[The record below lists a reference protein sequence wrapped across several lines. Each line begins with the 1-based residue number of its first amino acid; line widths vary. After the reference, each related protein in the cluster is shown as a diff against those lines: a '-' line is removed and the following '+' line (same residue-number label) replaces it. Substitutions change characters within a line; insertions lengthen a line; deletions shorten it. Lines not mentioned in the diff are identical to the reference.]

1 MTAIAGAVRPRA
13 RAAGAE
19 VTDQGVVVREA
30 ARVPLVL
37 HVDGAYVW
45 SFTPAR
51 DGRPHRQGCLV
62 PWPAVLEP
70 FLNGAAVVAVREA
83 TGDRVLFE
91 GEVVLGDARGR
102 ISIVDGRG
110 HPLCVDK
117 VGHLARAFA
126 ATGDGVRDEI
136 LAGTQRALRDL
147 REACGVEAYLNY
159 GALLGAV
166 RDGAMIAHDSDTDVC
181 YLSRHTSPADII
193 RESYAVQRT
202 LRALGWRTLRMS
214 GGDVKLLL
222 PLSDGRLC
230 HIDVFVA
237 FHVDGVFYQLG
248 NRSGVLPAAA
258 VLPVSTVTLHGYDFP
273 APADPEAMLAFVY
286 GPGWR
291 VPDPSFRYAD
301 PPAGVRRL
309 DGWLRGFRTDMGRWT
324 EFYESGRAR
333 EVPRRRS
340 DFARWVHAQLPAGEP
355 VADLGA
361 GTGRDAFFFAGRG
374 RPVRAY
380 DFSRGARA
388 RIQARL
394 RAREAPVEVR
404 GLILNELRSVLVTG
418 AELAR
423 EPHHLYARRLLDC
436 VDEAARDNLW
446 RLARMAL
453 RHGESLFLEF
463 GATGHR
469 LPDPAPAGLARRL
482 DPAVVRREIARAG
495 GVVLVEEVGPADDLM
510 GAPDPAVCRMRVTWP
525 RRPDP
530 DPEPEERE
538 PR

>member
-1 MTAIAGAVRPRA
+1 MTAPVGVRPRE
-13 RAAGAE
+13 RS
-19 VTDQGVVVREA
+19 
-30 ARVPLVL
+30 ARVEVSDEGVLLREVCRHPLVL
-37 HVDGAYVW
+37 EIDGDYVW

-51 DGRPHRQGCLV
+51 DGRPHRRGCLV
-62 PWPAVLEP
+62 PWPPTLRP
-70 FLNGAAVVAVREA
+70 FLNGSGVVAVRDA
-83 TGDRVLFE
+83 AGDSVWFE
-91 GEVVLGDARGR
+91 GEVVLGDGAGR
-102 ISIVDGRG
+102 IVVADRQG

-126 ATGDGVRDEI
+126 ATGSPVRDEI

-147 REACGVEAYLNY
+147 RETCGVEAYLNY

-181 YLSRHTSPADII
+181 YLSRHGSPADII
-193 RESYAVQRT
+193 RESYAIQRA

-222 PLSDGRLC
+222 PLSDGRVC

-237 FHVDGVFYQLG
+237 FRVAGVFYQLG
-248 NRSGVLPAAA
+248 NRSGSLPESA

-301 PPAGVRRL
+301 PPAGIRRL

-324 EFYESGRAR
+324 EFHEGAQGGA
-333 EVPRRRS
+333 VPRKGS
-340 DFARWVHAQLPAGEP
+340 DFARWVHAQLPPGDA

-361 GTGRDAFFFAGRG
+361 GTGRDAFFFAARH

-394 RAREAPVEVR
+394 RDRRERVEVR

-423 EPHHLYARRLLDC
+423 EPHHLYARQLLGCLDG
-436 VDEAARDNLW
+436 AARENLW

-453 RHGESLFLEF
+453 RNGESLFLEF
-463 GATGHR
+463 SARVPGQR
-469 LPDPAPAGLARRL
+469 LPDPAPAGLVRRL
-482 DPAVVRREIARAG
+482 DPDVVRRELAEAG
-495 GVVLVEEVGPADDLM
+495 GDVLLEELGPADDLL
-510 GAPDPAVCRMRVTWP
+510 GRPDPMVCRMRVTWP
-525 RRPDP
+525 RRPARRP
-530 DPEPEERE
+530 DERDD
-538 PR
+538 R